1 MSVIWQCSNYQV
13 LGKCWHIS
21 FQKCSGKFTARFR
34 ESIHFDEFAFV
45 GISVVKCETITKLK
59 MRRKFTACFWGS
71 IHFDGFCSF
80 CFSFT
85 EMWVNHT
92 YVDMEGSLSF
102 VCIVATFSCAVHHFV
117 GADVLRW
124 VCVSFQDPKECTNVF
139 QVYRYV

>member
-1 MSVIWQCSNYQV
+1 MSVFKNVRENLQHA
-13 LGKCWHIS
+13 LGN
-21 FQKCSGKFTARFR
+21 QFTLMSLHLLAL
-34 ESIHFDEFAFV
+34 
-45 GISVVKCETITKLK
+45 SVVKCETITKLK

-102 VCIVATFSCAVHHFV
+102 VSIVASFSCAVHHFV
-117 GADVLRW
+117 GANVLR
-124 VCVSFQDPKECTNVF
+124 
-139 QVYRYV
+139 